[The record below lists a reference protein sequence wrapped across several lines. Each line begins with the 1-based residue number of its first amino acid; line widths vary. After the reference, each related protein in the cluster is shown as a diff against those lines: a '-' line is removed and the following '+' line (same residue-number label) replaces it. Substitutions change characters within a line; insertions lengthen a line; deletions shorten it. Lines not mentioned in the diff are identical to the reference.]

1 MLVVGVLQ
9 YSRPKFLHVF
19 LGHIDVI
26 VPMLRHILIIFA
38 REFFDFGLHKTVNGA
53 TVCHAL
59 ADNRA
64 VEIIEG
70 CVDEGDTR
78 WKCGGIDG
86 GIVTRIDDDG
96 IVTED
101 FFVVFPAV
109 EGEPVVGSHDQ
120 GEVVLGVSLG
130 EFAERVVRI
139 RGFGEAEFEVAGH
152 ETGLAFEGKLGEF
165 QAQIVG

>member
-1 MLVVGVLQ
+1 MLVMGVLQ
-9 YSRPKFLHVF
+9 CSRPKILRTF

-53 TVCHAL
+53 TVCHTL

-64 VEIIEG
+64 VEIVEG
-70 CVDEGDTR
+70 RVDEGDTQ
-78 WKCGGIDG
+78 WKCGSIDSG
-86 GIVTRIDDDG
+86 VVPRINDDG
-96 IVTED
+96 IVAED

-109 EGEPVVGSHDQ
+109 ESEPVVGSHDQ

-139 RGFGEAEFEVAGH
+139 RGFGQAKFEVTGH
-152 ETGLAFEGKLGEF
+152 KTGFAFEGKLGEF

>member
-9 YSRPKFLHVF
+9 CSRPKFLHVF

-26 VPMLRHILIIFA
+26 VSMLCHILIIFA

-64 VEIIEG
+64 VEIVEG
-70 CVDEGDTR
+70 RVDEGDTR
-78 WKCGGIDG
+78 WKCGGIDSG
-86 GIVTRIDDDG
+86 VMPRIDDDG

-109 EGEPVVGSHDQ
+109 EGDPVVGSHDQ

-130 EFAERVVRI
+130 ELAERVVRI
-139 RGFGEAEFEVAGH
+139 RGFGQAKFEVAGH